1 MHVLERRSTD
11 VGAAEP
17 LAQATAALH
26 GHGTGGT
33 ANAAPVADPAS
44 MDQDETPDPAQAK
57 GLPALAP
64 VQHPA
69 NGAPTLASG
78 PDPRPDG
85 PDGDEHRPKR
95 QRTYPYW
102 KTRDLQKDAQD
113 R

>member
-1 MHVLERRSTD
+1 M
-11 VGAAEP
+11 GAAEP
-17 LAQATAALH
+17 VAQATAALH